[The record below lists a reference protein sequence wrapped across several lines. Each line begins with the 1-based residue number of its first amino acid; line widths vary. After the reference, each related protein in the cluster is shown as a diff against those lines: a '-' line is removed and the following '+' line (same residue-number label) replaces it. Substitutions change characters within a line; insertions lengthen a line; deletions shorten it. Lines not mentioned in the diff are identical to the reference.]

1 MTRGMLLL
9 AGSALVIGGGMAAA
23 KSGGPV
29 RATDWRQVA
38 TTADRDRVRNWR
50 DTWLAAVA
58 AARSVDARGV
68 AAEGVLLEPDRA
80 LDQAI
85 PPFGDYRCRTVK
97 LGTKNA
103 AVRGFTAYPA
113 FDCRIEDDKGRVAFA
128 KTSGSQRPVG
138 HIYKDGE
145 ARGVFLG
152 TLTLGEESGV
162 LKYGRDVNRDMVGLV
177 QRIGPRRWRI
187 GFPDPR
193 FESQLDVIELVP
205 AG

>member
-1 MTRGMLLL
+1 MSRAVLLL
-9 AGSALVIGGGMAAA
+9 ALAAMGGAATA
-23 KSGGPV
+23 KPV
-29 RATDWRQVA
+29 EKARAVDWRRVATD
-38 TTADRDRVRNWR
+38 ADRTKVRNWR
-50 DTWLAAVA
+50 DTWLAALT
-58 AARSVDARGV
+58 AARAVDPAGV
-68 AAEGVLLEPDRA
+68 AAEGALLDPDRA

-85 PPFGDYRCRTVK
+85 PPVGTYRCRTVK

-103 AVRGFTAYPA
+103 AVRGFTAFPA
-113 FDCRIEDDKGRVAFA
+113 FDCRIADDKGQVAFA
-128 KTSGSQRPVG
+128 KISGSQRPVG
-138 HIYKDGE
+138 RIYKDGE

-152 TLTLGEESGV
+152 TLSLGEESGV

-187 GFPDPR
+187 AFPDPR